1 MISKAFCRRVA
12 AVAQAT
18 LVLAA
23 PVAYAQ
29 GNGIAAT
36 HPFGH
41 SRPIAGQY
49 VIVFK
54 DTVGNPAAE
63 AENMMKGRGGKVLR
77 TFSKA
82 VKGFS
87 ASLPDAA
94 VQALR
99 NNPNVRFVE
108 QDQTVTLSATSLE
121 NNATWGLDRID
132 QADRPLDLLYHYSGT
147 GAGVTAFIVDTGI
160 RADHTEFTG
169 RVLPGADF
177 VGDGNGTN
185 DCNGHGTHVSG
196 TVGGTTWGVAK
207 GVKLVP
213 VRVLD
218 CAGSG
223 SWSSVIAGID
233 YVASSTQRPAVAN
246 LSLGGAASAAVDAA
260 VAGAVSKGVTVVV
273 AAGNDNIDA
282 CTVSPAREATAITVG
297 ATTNTDTRAFYSNT
311 GTCVD
316 LFAPGHS
323 ITSAWNTSPTAS
335 NTIGGTSMASPHVA
349 GVAALVLEGTPTA
362 SPAAVASW
370 IVSNAT
376 PNRMTASAMGAG
388 SPNLLLYVGSQ
399 APVQQPANK
408 VVALQS
414 MVGNASKSGGN
425 WKAVAVVKVRDINT
439 GAAVANA
446 TVDGSFSAGGN
457 ATCNT
462 DSTGTCTLSS
472 GALKSSSTSSTTL
485 TATGVSGNLMTY
497 DRSQNAVSQIVIA
510 KP

>member
-1 MISKAFCRRVA
+1 MISKALCRRLA

-18 LVLAA
+18 LVLTA

-29 GNGIAAT
+29 GNGTAAT
-36 HPFGH
+36 HPFGP

-54 DTVGNPAAE
+54 DSVANPAAE

-87 ASLPDAA
+87 ANLPDAA
-94 VQALR
+94 AQALR

-108 QDQTVTLSATSLE
+108 QDQTVTLNATSLE

-169 RVLPGADF
+169 RILPGADF

-185 DCNGHGTHVSG
+185 DCNGHGTHVAG

-207 GVKLVP
+207 GVSIVP

-218 CAGSG
+218 CAGAA
-223 SWSSVIAGID
+223 SWSTVIAGMD
-233 YVASSTQRPAVAN
+233 WVAASTQRPAVAN
-246 LSLGGAASAAVDAA
+246 LSLGGGASEAVDAA
-260 VAGAVSKGVTVVV
+260 VAGAISKGVTVVV
-273 AAGNDNIDA
+273 AAGNSNADA
-282 CTVSPAREATAITVG
+282 CTVSPARESDAITVG
-297 ATTNTDTRAFYSNT
+297 ATNGLDARASYSNY

-316 LFAPGHS
+316 LFAPGNS
-323 ITSAWNTSPTAS
+323 ITSAWNTGPTAS
-335 NTIGGTSMASPHVA
+335 NTIGGTSMAAPHVA
-349 GVAALVLEGTPTA
+349 GVAALVLAKNPTA

-370 IVSNAT
+370 IVTNAT
-376 PNRMTASAMGAG
+376 PNRVLAASIGPG
-388 SPNLLLYVGSQ
+388 SPNLLLFTGSET
-399 APVQQPANK
+399 PVQQPANK

-414 MVGNASKSGGN
+414 MVGNATKSGGN
-425 WKAVAVVKVRDINT
+425 WKAAAVVKVRDINT

-446 TVDGSFSAGGN
+446 TVEGSFSAGGN
-457 ATCNT
+457 ASCNT

-472 GALKSSSTSSTTL
+472 GALKSSNTSSTTL
-485 TATGVSGNLMTY
+485 TATGVSGTLMSY